1 MIWNLCKEEGNAKMI
16 KGANQRRQRNDK
28 HNCKS
33 KQKDMKRD
41 KGFSVQAARQIVILK
56 KMLKMKE

>member
-1 MIWNLCKEEGNAKMI
+1 MI

-28 HNCKS
+28 HNRKS
-33 KQKDMKRD
+33 KQKDMKCD